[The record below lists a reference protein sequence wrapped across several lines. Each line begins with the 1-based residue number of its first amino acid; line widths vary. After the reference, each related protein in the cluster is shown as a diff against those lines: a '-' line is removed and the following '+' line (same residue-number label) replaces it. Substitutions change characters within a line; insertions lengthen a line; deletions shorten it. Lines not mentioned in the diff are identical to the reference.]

1 MNLLTKSK
9 TFLFGPIAAL
19 LGYLM
24 AGIFWLQC
32 RIGWDNIGLCI
43 IFFTL
48 VILMVMMPLTVRQA
62 KFSRM
67 TPLMQ
72 PELNAIQK
80 KYGGKRD
87 EASMQ
92 KMNEETQMVYAK
104 YGVNPAGSCVQMFI
118 QMLVLFP
125 LYRVIMNVPAYVPAV
140 KSVFEPLA
148 NALLKTDGA
157 QDYLVSIASSIS
169 ATTISAENFT
179 QNTVIDTLYKFRP
192 STWADLA
199 SQFPA
204 LKSTISACESQI
216 NHMNYFLGLNIADTP
231 LNIMKTHAS
240 IPLFIGGLMVPV
252 LAALTQWISARLS
265 MQLQGGA
272 QGGSDQ
278 TSRQMQT
285 MNNVMPLMS
294 AFFCLTLPVGMGI
307 YWIASAVI
315 RAIQQ
320 IFINKRLEKE
330 DLTEMLKANEEK
342 QKKKMEK
349 KGGVSSAS
357 IYRNASINAR
367 QIDAEQQ
374 SRVSR
379 ARQIQSEAR
388 SISEDA
394 GAEKKNVR
402 PGSLAEKA
410 NMVSE
415 YDRKQ
420 ESSKKKRD

>member
-48 VILMVMMPLTVRQA
+48 VILMAMMPLTVRQA

-80 KYGGKRD
+80 KYGGRKD
-87 EASMQ
+87 ETSMQ

-148 NALLKTDGA
+148 DALLKTEGA
-157 QDYLVSIASSIS
+157 QDYLVGIASSIS

-192 STWADLA
+192 STWADL
-199 SQFPA
+199 SSKFPA
-204 LKSTISACESQI
+204 LESTIKSCESQI
-216 NHMNYFLGLNIADTP
+216 SHMNYFLGLNIADTP

-240 IPLFIGGLMVPV
+240 VWLFIGGLLIPV
-252 LAALTQWISARLS
+252 LAAATQWISTQLS
-265 MQLQGGA
+265 MKLQGNA

-278 TSRQMQT
+278 TSQQMKM
-285 MNNVMPLMS
+285 MNNFMPLMS

-315 RAIQQ
+315 RAVQQ
-320 IFINKRLEKE
+320 LFINRRLEKE
-330 DLTEMLKANEEK
+330 DLTEMLKKNEEK
-342 QKKKMEK
+342 QRAKMEK
-349 KGGVSSAS
+349 KGGVSSGS
-357 IYRNASINAR
+357 IYRNASINTKN
-367 QIDAEQQ
+367 IDTQEQ
-374 SRVSR
+374 SRMSR
-379 ARQIQSEAR
+379 ARQIQSEAKN
-388 SISEDA
+388 ISDDA

-402 PGSLAEKA
+402 HGSLAEKA
-410 NMVSE
+410 NLVSE
-415 YDRKQ
+415 YDREHSGSRRKQ
-420 ESSKKKRD
+420 